1 MQIAILIH
9 DWSLPCMYR
18 DFFALC
24 SGLGNFG
31 VSADII
37 VILDAAEAIVIR
49 VLGTGGIMVILV
61 FVVG

>member
-1 MQIAILIH
+1 MQLAILIH

-18 DFFALC
+18 DFCPMFWFR
-24 SGLGNFG
+24 NFG